1 MSNKKKIPRTLQPK
15 LVELSKQFPAIAI
28 LGPRQSGKTTLA
40 KILFP
45 HHRYIN
51 LESFEEQ
58 EYAEKDPK
66 GFLGRFE
73 NEPGV
78 ILDEIQKAPKL
89 LSYIQIEIDQR
100 DEPGRFILTGS
111 QNILLNAKISQTL
124 AGRIALTTLLPF
136 SFEELRK
143 EEMLP
148 KKATQAIFQ
157 GFYPRIYDNQLDPVV
172 FSESYIRTY
181 VERDVREITQV
192 TSLSEFQKFMRLC
205 AGRIG
210 QLLNISSLATDA
222 GISVKTAKAWLSV
235 LEASYVIFLLQPFH
249 NNFSKRLVKS
259 PKLYFYDTALA
270 CNLLKMTKT
279 DDLFSHYL
287 RGGLF
292 ESMVISNLIKNR
304 LHQCLPPNTYF
315 WRDKTG
321 NEIDCILEEGSS
333 IIPLEIKS
341 TETLNSNLFNALI
354 KWCEISGEP
363 KERSKLIY
371 AGSEKQSREQISIL
385 PWNLI

>member
-1 MSNKKKIPRTLQPK
+1 MNTKKKLPRSIQPK
-15 LVELSKQFPAIAI
+15 LLELSKQFPALAI

-40 KILFP
+40 RTLFP
-45 HHRYIN
+45 HYRYIN

-66 GFLGRFE
+66 GFLNRFKDE
-73 NEPGV
+73 SGV
-78 ILDEIQKAPKL
+78 ILDEIQKTPKL
-89 LSYIQIEIDQR
+89 LSYIQIEIDER

-124 AGRIALTTLLPF
+124 AGWIALTTLLPF
-136 SFEELRK
+136 SFEELR
-143 EEMLP
+143 EEKKLP
-148 KKATQAIFQ
+148 KDAMQAIFQ
-157 GFYPRIYDNQLDPVV
+157 GFYPRVYDNNLDPVI
-172 FSESYIRTY
+172 FSESYMRTY

-192 TSLSEFQKFMRLC
+192 TSLSEFQKFIRLC

-210 QLLNISSLATDA
+210 QLLNISSLATDG

-235 LEASYVIFLLQPFH
+235 LEASYVIFLLEPFH

-270 CNLLKMTKT
+270 CNLLKITKT

-292 ESMVISNLIKNR
+292 ESMIISNLIKNR
-304 LHQCLPPNTYF
+304 FHHCLPSNLYF

-321 NEIDCILEEGSS
+321 NEIDCIFEEGST
-333 IIPLEIKS
+333 IFPIEIKS
-341 TETLNSNLFNALI
+341 TETLNTNLFDSLC
-354 KWCEISGEP
+354 KWSEISGQP
-363 KERSKLIY
+363 KERGKLIY
-371 AGSEKQSREQISIL
+371 AGTERQTREGVSVI
-385 PWNLI
+385 PWNLS